1 MFTVKSSLQT
11 DKWYAVYVGHNG
23 TRLSGSDA
31 TAENL
36 AAAFDIRLI
45 STADN
50 WTVGSNKSTTA
61 NWISTGYRMDSEQKV
76 NLQDSLYSLSH
87 WMIVDNGHVD
97 NVAVEVWL
105 TLKQLIELEIEKKS
119 KVTFH

>member
-1 MFTVKSSLQT
+1 
-11 DKWYAVYVGHNG
+11 
-23 TRLSGSDA
+23 
-31 TAENL
+31 
-36 AAAFDIRLI
+36 
-45 STADN
+45 
-50 WTVGSNKSTTA
+50 
-61 NWISTGYRMDSEQKV
+61 MDSEQKV

-119 KVTFH
+119 KKHQKNVGIQH